1 MKTQTANPSLTILMS
16 AGEVSGDI
24 AGAHLAAAL
33 LNKNPDTRIF
43 GVGGSRMA
51 AAGVRI
57 HCDTN
62 HLGSV
67 GITEVIYPV
76 FILARVFSKIRRC
89 VKLQRPDASVLIG
102 NDVFNLL
109 LARWLKWK
117 GVPTISY
124 FPPQVWLWRSLARP
138 IAHSFDCILTSFPD
152 EQATYERAGR
162 NAVYVGHYLCDH
174 LVPPSPDAKAASRA
188 RFRIS
193 SGATVVGLLPGS
205 RIHEVGPLTPVLL
218 DAALDLSRKQ
228 SIEFV
233 LPVAEPC
240 YRDYIERQI
249 IKRGLSTRVLLCDD
263 SHEAMRVSD
272 LLLMASG
279 TASLEAALLAVPMV
293 ILCRVSSV
301 TFLAVKMLRRFG
313 LIDSLTVGLPNLILR
328 KKVVPELRQNSLTPR
343 QLTSLAGSLLQDRQ
357 RQSEMTEE
365 LKKVRALLGESRTL
379 EKAASIVL
387 AQAENSKTRRQ
398 LASDTLA
405 TPAVT
410 ASNL

>member
-1 MKTQTANPSLTILMS
+1 MMS

-33 LNKNPDTRIF
+33 LDKNPEARIF
-43 GVGGSRMA
+43 GVGGSRMT
-51 AAGVRI
+51 AAGVTI
-57 HCDTN
+57 LCDTN
-62 HLGSV
+62 RLGSV
-67 GITEVIYPV
+67 GITEAIYPV

-89 VKLQRPDASVLIG
+89 VKLQRPDAAVLIG

-117 GVPTISY
+117 GIRTISY

-138 IAHSFDCILTSFPD
+138 IARSFNCILTSFPE
-152 EQATYERAGR
+152 EQAVYERAGR
-162 NAVYVGHYLCDH
+162 NATYVGHYLCDH
-174 LVPPSPDAKAASRA
+174 LVPPSPNAKAASRA
-188 RFRIS
+188 HFGIS
-193 SGATVVGLLPGS
+193 PGATVVGLLPGS
-205 RIHEVGPLTPVLL
+205 RIHEVAPLTPVLL

-228 SIEFV
+228 SIAFV

-240 YRDYIERQI
+240 YRDYIEEQI

-279 TASLEAALLAVPMV
+279 TASLEAALLAVPMM
-293 ILCRVSSV
+293 ILYPVSSV

-313 LIDSLTVGLPNLILR
+313 LIDSLTIGLPNLILGKR
-328 KKVVPELRQNSLTPR
+328 VVPELRQNGLTPR
-343 QLTSLAGSLLQDRQ
+343 QLASLAGSLLQDRQ
-357 RQSEMTEE
+357 RQSEMSEE
-365 LKKVRALLGESRTL
+365 LKKVRTLLGEGPAL

-387 AQAENSKTRRQ
+387 EHVEN
-398 LASDTLA
+398 
-405 TPAVT
+405 
-410 ASNL
+410 

>member
-1 MKTQTANPSLTILMS
+1 
-16 AGEVSGDI
+16 
-24 AGAHLAAAL
+24 
-33 LNKNPDTRIF
+33 
-43 GVGGSRMA
+43 MA

-57 HCDTN
+57 HRDTN
-62 HLGSV
+62 LLGSV
-67 GITEVIYPV
+67 GITEVIYPI
-76 FILARVFSKIRRC
+76 FILAQVFSKIRRC

-124 FPPQVWLWRSLARP
+124 FPPQVWLWRSLTGP
-138 IAHSFDCILTSFPD
+138 IARSFDRILTSFPE

-174 LVPPSPDAKAASRA
+174 LAPPSPDAKAASRA
-188 RFRIS
+188 QFGIS
-193 SGATVVGLLPGS
+193 SEATVVGLLPGS
-205 RIHEVGPLTPVLL
+205 RIHEVRPLTPVLL
-218 DAALDLSRKQ
+218 DAALDLSSRQ

-240 YRDYIERQI
+240 YRDYIEQQI

-279 TASLEAALLAVPMV
+279 TASLEAALLSVPMV
-293 ILCRVSSV
+293 IVYRVSSV
-301 TFLAVKMLRRFG
+301 TFWVVKMLRRFG
-313 LIDSLTVGLPNLILR
+313 LIDSLTVGLPNLILG
-328 KKVVPELRQNSLTPR
+328 KMVVPELRQNSVTPR
-343 QLTSLAGSLLQDRQ
+343 QLASLAWSLLQDRQ
-357 RQSEMTEE
+357 RQSEMSEE
-365 LKKVRALLGESRTL
+365 LKKVRIFLEEGPAL

-387 AQAENSKTRRQ
+387 AQAENSKTLRQ
-398 LASDTLA
+398 LASDTLG
-405 TPAVT
+405 TPTVT